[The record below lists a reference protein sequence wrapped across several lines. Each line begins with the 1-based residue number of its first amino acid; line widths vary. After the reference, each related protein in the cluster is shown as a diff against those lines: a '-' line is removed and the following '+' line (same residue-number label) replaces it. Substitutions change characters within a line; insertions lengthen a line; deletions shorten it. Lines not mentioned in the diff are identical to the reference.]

1 MGINEAIK
9 EIRELREHDEKIEMT
24 TERNAKYRDKI
35 NKLNH
40 TGAQFALRFLVN
52 RIDDF
57 DDEFEKVLS
66 LAISLGED
74 F

>member
-1 MGINEAIK
+1 MGCDEAIIVK
-9 EIRELREHDEKIEMT
+9 
-24 TERNAKYRDKI
+24 RNAEYRDKI
-35 NKLNH
+35 NNLSIYGTK
-40 TGAQFALRFLVN
+40 FALRFLVN